1 VKKICWFI
9 KIRSIRLK
17 FLTIDKAKHK
27 KILGISLPAAF
38 NSLLDMLQV
47 ITDLIMVGTISAFA
61 VAAVGVG
68 LQSLMLVFAVLTL
81 FQVGTSALISRF
93 KGAGKM
99 NQASLALSTLWQ
111 FAFVLSLVVVPV
123 WYFGSSWLYVWFGV
137 APEVLELGS
146 AYVQVLTF
154 MMPFIFMKLVFI
166 TALHATGDTKTPL
179 YVKLV
184 SIVLN
189 VGLNYLLIFGHFGFP
204 ELEVVGAAI
213 ATVVVNMLELF
224 VYVLLY
230 VRGKTP
236 FKPMV
241 RFSKNLFHRALKV
254 GLPASFERS
263 LTMGSFMLFT
273 AVIAHYGTEVLAGYQ
288 IGLRVEGIAFMPGIG
303 FTIAAMALM
312 GQGLGAKKPE
322 QSREDVMLVMKY
334 AMGLMFFLSF
344 FMIFTPQMLV
354 SPFTSDMQVIK
365 EASLYLQIVGLS
377 QIPLAISFVLAGA
390 LRGAGD
396 SKRTLRIS
404 LTSLW
409 LVRIIPAFVLTWYFE
424 DIIWV
429 YIAMISDTFVKAFF
443 LWRAFDKGEW
453 KRIKV

>member
-1 VKKICWFI
+1 
-9 KIRSIRLK
+9 
-17 FLTIDKAKHK
+17 
-27 KILGISLPAAF
+27 
-38 NSLLDMLQV
+38 
-47 ITDLIMVGTISAFA
+47 VGTN
-61 VAAVGVG
+61 
-68 LQSLMLVFAVLTL
+68 
-81 FQVGTSALISRF
+81 ALISRF

-99 NQASLALSTLWQ
+99 NQASLALSTIWQ
-111 FAFVLSLVVVPV
+111 FAFVLSMIIVPI

-137 APEVLELGS
+137 VPEVMELGS

-166 TALHATGDTKTPL
+166 TALNATGDTKTPL

-189 VGLNYLLIFGHFGFP
+189 VGLNYLLIFGNHGFP
-204 ELEVVGAAI
+204 ELGVVGAAV
-213 ATVVVNMLELF
+213 ATVIVNMLELL
-224 VYVLLY
+224 VYVVLY
-230 VRGKTP
+230 VRKKTP
-236 FKPMV
+236 FKPMM
-241 RFSKNLFHRALKV
+241 RFSKNLFRRMLKV
-254 GLPASFERS
+254 GLPASFERT
-263 LTMGSFMLFT
+263 LTMGSFTFFT
-273 AVIAHYGTEVLAGYQ
+273 ATIAHYGTEVLAGYQ

-322 QSREDVMLVMKY
+322 QAREDVLLVMKY
-334 AMGLMFFLSF
+334 AIGLMFFLSF
-344 FMIFTPQMLV
+344 FMIFTPEMIVAL
-354 SPFTSDMQVIK
+354 FTTDAQTIE
-365 EASLYLQIVGLS
+365 EASLYLKIVGLS

-409 LVRIIPAFVLTWYFE
+409 LVRIIPAFMLTWYFE
-424 DIIWV
+424 DVIWV

-443 LWRAFDKGEW
+443 MWRAFNKGEW